1 MFTSPRNRWLGGL
14 LVRIQKGLVHPEA
27 NSQQIITIV
36 MIIKCMMTELTNFL
50 GRKHLLS
57 KSVWLE
63 KFLLHVVMAGCD
75 SCTSKEMELSE
86 ASEEL

>member
-1 MFTSPRNRWLGGL
+1 MAGRPPCQTPKRLS
-14 LVRIQKGLVHPEA
+14 VPEA
-27 NSQQIITIV
+27 NSKQIITIV

-50 GRKHLLS
+50 GNKHLLS

-63 KFLLHVVMAGCD
+63 KFLLHIVMAVCD
-75 SCTSKEMELSE
+75 SCTSKGTRLSK

>member
-1 MFTSPRNRWLGGL
+1 
-14 LVRIQKGLVHPEA
+14 
-27 NSQQIITIV
+27 
-36 MIIKCMMTELTNFL
+36 MIIKYMMTELTNFL

-63 KFLLHVVMAGCD
+63 KLLLLVVMAGCD
-75 SCTSKEMELSE
+75 SCTSKGTELSK